1 MTTITQAPYLMT
13 DLGQSTLY
21 TMRNKNG
28 MQVSATDFGGHL
40 VSVLAPDRDGKL
52 ADVILGYGDYTG
64 YKVNKYYLGAAV
76 GRCAN
81 RIGKGR
87 FTLNGKEYQLALND
101 NGVNHLHGGTVGFDQ
116 KLWAGKVISC
126 EEGQALRLRLVSP
139 DGEEHYPGALSVT
152 MTYTLTDRNE
162 LVLHYEAA
170 SDADTVCNL
179 TNHAYFNLAGHN
191 SGTILGQQLKIYADH
206 FTEADAESIPTGRVL
221 PVEGTPMD
229 FRDYHRV
236 GERID
241 ADYLPLNYGGGY
253 DHNWVL
259 NSPAGELGPCAEMWD
274 EASGRHMTCLTTL
287 PGVQFYSGNFID
299 GTQLGKEG
307 CYYEKRGGL
316 CLETQFAPDS
326 VNHPEWPNPVLRA
339 GELYDHTTIYRFDV
353 K

>member
-1 MTTITQAPYLMT
+1 MARRWAAAP
-13 DLGQSTLY
+13 
-21 TMRNKNG
+21 
-28 MQVSATDFGGHL
+28 
-40 VSVLAPDRDGKL
+40 
-52 ADVILGYGDYTG
+52 
-64 YKVNKYYLGAAV
+64 
-76 GRCAN
+76 N

-116 KLWAGKVISC
+116 KLWACKVISC

-191 SGTILGQQLKIYADH
+191 SGTILGQRLKIYADH
-206 FTEADAESIPTGRVL
+206 FTEADVESIPTGRVL

-259 NSPAGELGPCAEMWD
+259 NSPRASSAPAPKCGTRRAE
-274 EASGRHMTCLTTL
+274 G
-287 PGVQFYSGNFID
+287 I
-299 GTQLGKEG
+299 
-307 CYYEKRGGL
+307 
-316 CLETQFAPDS
+316 
-326 VNHPEWPNPVLRA
+326 
-339 GELYDHTTIYRFDV
+339 
-353 K
+353 

>member
-1 MTTITQAPYLMT
+1 
-13 DLGQSTLY
+13 
-21 TMRNKNG
+21 
-28 MQVSATDFGGHL
+28 
-40 VSVLAPDRDGKL
+40 
-52 ADVILGYGDYTG
+52 
-64 YKVNKYYLGAAV
+64 
-76 GRCAN
+76 
-81 RIGKGR
+81 
-87 FTLNGKEYQLALND
+87 
-101 NGVNHLHGGTVGFDQ
+101 
-116 KLWAGKVISC
+116 
-126 EEGQALRLRLVSP
+126 
-139 DGEEHYPGALSVT
+139 

-191 SGTILGQQLKIYADH
+191 SGTILGQRLKIYADH
-206 FTEADAESIPTGRVL
+206 FTEADVESIPTGRVL

-326 VNHPEWPNPVLRA
+326 VNHPEWPNPILRA